1 MKRSHNSYF
10 PGLKASTL
18 LDSNRI
24 LARLDLLVISARPL
38 EWIKNTI
45 MFAALLFSRNL
56 LEPDLL
62 LKTLLAIGVFCLAS
76 STVYLVNDIC
86 DRNEDKNH
94 PKKSLRP
101 IASGVLP
108 IAMATQAALLMAI
121 AALTGSFV
129 MNWSFGLLTS
139 SYLLLNILYSKWLKH
154 LVILDVFSIA
164 TGFVLR
170 VIAGAVV
177 IDVVVSHW
185 LLICT
190 GLLALFLG
198 FSKRRYELVAL
209 GNDASL
215 QRRVLGDYNPH
226 FLDMMIGIVTSAT
239 LMAYS
244 LYTVSSETIQR
255 FHTDRLLLTVP
266 FVLYGIFRYL
276 YLVYHK
282 DHGGNP
288 SKSLLT
294 DRPLL
299 ISIILWAIASGL
311 IIYTA
316 GL

>member
-1 MKRSHNSYF
+1 MKNSYTRSF
-10 PGLKASTL
+10 PSLKEQAFAG
-18 LDSNRI
+18 SNGI
-24 LARLDLLVISARPL
+24 LGRLDLLVISARPL

-76 STVYLVNDIC
+76 STVYLLNDIC

-94 PKKSLRP
+94 PIKGLRP
-101 IASGVLP
+101 IASGALP
-108 IAMATQAALLMAI
+108 IAMATQAALLMSI
-121 AALTGSFV
+121 VALTGSFV
-129 MNWSFGLLTS
+129 MNWSFGLITS

-198 FSKRRYELVAL
+198 FSKRRYELVTL
-209 GNDASL
+209 SNDASL
-215 QRRVLGDYNPH
+215 QRRVLGDYNLH

-239 LMAYS
+239 LVGYI
-244 LYTVSSETIQR
+244 LYTVSEETIQR
-255 FHTDRLLLTVP
+255 FHTDWLLLTVP
-266 FVLYGIFRYL
+266 FVLYAIFRYL

-288 SKSLLT
+288 SKSFLS

-299 ISIILWAIASGL
+299 ISIILWVIASGL

>member
-1 MKRSHNSYF
+1 MKRSHSSYF
-10 PGLKASTL
+10 PGLKASTF

-288 SKSLLT
+288 SKSLLS

-299 ISIILWAIASGL
+299 ISILLWAIASGL

-316 GL
+316 NL

>member
-1 MKRSHNSYF
+1 MKRSHSSYF
-10 PGLKASTL
+10 PGFKASTFVV
-18 LDSNRI
+18 SNGI
-24 LARLDLLVISARPL
+24 LARLELLVISARPL

-45 MFAALLFSRNL
+45 LFAALLFSKNF
-56 LEPDLL
+56 LELDLL
-62 LKTLLAIGVFCLAS
+62 VRTLMAIGVFCLAS
-76 STVYLVNDIC
+76 SGVYLMNDIW
-86 DRNEDKNH
+86 DRNEDKHH

-101 IASGVLP
+101 IASGTLP
-108 IAMATQAALLMAI
+108 IAMAAPAAFLI
-121 AALTGSFV
+121 SFAALTGSFV
-129 MNWSFGLLTS
+129 MHWSFGLITT

-209 GNDASL
+209 ANDASL
-215 QRRVLGDYNPH
+215 HRRVLGEYSPL

-255 FHTDRLLLTVP
+255 FHTDWLLLTIP

-282 DHGGNP
+282 NHGGNP
-288 SKSLLT
+288 SNSLLT
-294 DRPLL
+294 DTPLL
-299 ISIILWAIASGL
+299 ISIILWGIASGL
-311 IIYTA
+311 IVYSA
-316 GL
+316 NS